1 LKRNIFIYAFC
12 FGFQLVI
19 YSQYSGIV
27 NHYLKVLD
35 VQSDR
40 VKVANTTGHL
50 NSFQGGDYVLLIQM
64 TGAEVS
70 EYSETQAGT
79 LSNAKNC
86 GKFEFLQMDEKQIV
100 GPDTFIVFT
109 HNVSGTY
116 DVDQKIQ
123 LIRVLVGDTVNITG
137 TVTAKSWD
145 GNTGGILAI
154 IGLDVINLN
163 ADVDVTGKGFRGGQA
178 ENDYPLYSCRPNPD
192 TVNWPSSATGR
203 AGYKGEGII
212 TTSFPFTKG
221 AGHALN
227 GGGGGNGLFSGG
239 GGGSNYLDGGVGGCQ
254 WNAYCIDNLL
264 RSNGG
269 YNLASANKFYR
280 TDTRQIIMGGGG
292 GAGTQNTSGSYTATA
307 GGNGGGIIMLI
318 TETLI
323 GNNRN
328 IIANGQDV
336 NVTATASGGGGGA
349 GGTVLIDAATYSGS
363 FTVQVKGGKGGNT
376 ANCTGAGGGGSGGVL
391 WHSDISFPSVTID
404 TTRGIRGS
412 ATGVCPNQYG
422 TNGSYGTKLKSLLL
436 PLSGFLFNTIRD
448 KDTICA
454 GQVPNQL
461 RGSNPKGGNGIY
473 TYKWEQS
480 TDSIVWVDAS
490 GAATLTTFQPNILYQ
505 TTFFRRVVNSVGISD
520 TSRPVKVFVYPAI
533 SNNVITGTDTICY
546 NKTAKTITGTVPPA
560 LTGGNGNY
568 SYSWERSSN
577 NTDWDAI
584 TGATASSYNPGNLTA
599 TRYYRR
605 LVTSTLY
612 CSSTSSSVKITVLP
626 SITSNTF
633 YGLLDTTICQLLSPG
648 PLYAKTPGGGDGLY
662 HYKWQNKV
670 GLGNW
675 QDIAG
680 SDVVQ
685 YNPGNLNE
693 TTYFRRIVFSGN
705 DNACIDTSVAKN
717 VNVLP
722 FISNNIITTDSLRYC
737 AGNNPDVITGLLPAG
752 GNNTYSYKWQIKTS
766 GDWITLSNAT
776 GQHYDPVMVEHNPTQ
791 FRRIVSSGILGSIYV
806 CNDTSAPVSLEVIP
820 YINNRLDLTDQSICQ
835 YNTPLPLNPDAPTGG
850 YGGFTYQW
858 MAREEGLASWNNA
871 AGISNLQDYVPGT
884 LTKTTYFV
892 RKVKSDICEHISDTV
907 TVIVYP
913 IIKDNFITGQ
923 PVQYTCYNTSSILNG
938 STHTGGKTG
947 DYTYLWQQSTDQNT
961 WNTASGNPLLSGK
974 NFESTALTD
983 SLFFRRI
990 VFSSASI
997 KECKDTSNPVLIRI
1011 NPLPQGDMSLSFVD
1025 TLCSGESLFFPVD
1038 VSGGKGP
1045 WKVTIGQNEL
1055 QESKENISTLHDS
1068 VSIIFP
1074 AGDYQ
1079 ISMLAVEDD
1088 NGCLADPTGFLNM
1101 ARIKVFQM
1109 PQANA
1114 GEYETYE
1121 VCGNNYSLHA
1131 VFDIPQSKGLW
1142 SAEGGVFSDSTMPV
1156 TNVTL
1161 NHYGKSVLTWTETNW
1176 RCADSD
1182 TVGILFDEQ
1191 PVVADAGP
1199 DQTLD
1204 FIYTTKLNALV
1215 PQVGK
1220 GKWTVVEGAGQID
1233 DNTMPDAT
1241 IIELSEKNLL
1251 RWTVKNGVCPEIKDS
1266 MIIIINPLKIHKG
1279 FSPNGDGINDL
1290 FIIPTTN
1297 AEKISIKIYN
1307 RAGIIVFESDDYNN
1321 GDLWD
1326 GKAKNG
1332 IDLPEGTYYYV
1343 MDVWVKGRSK
1353 PVNIKSFIEIL
1364 R

>member
-1 LKRNIFIYAFC
+1 LKRNFFIYVFC
-12 FGFQLVI
+12 FCFQLVI

-27 NHYLKVLD
+27 NHYLKVLE

-40 VKVANTTGHL
+40 VKISDINGHL

-86 GKFEFLQMDEKQIV
+86 GKFEFLQMDEIQTNAT
-100 GPDTFIVFT
+100 DTFVVFT

-116 DVDQKIQ
+116 DAGQKIQ
-123 LIRVLVGDTVNITG
+123 LVRMLVGDTVRVAG
-137 TVTAKSWD
+137 TVTAKGWD
-145 GNTGGILAI
+145 GSTGGIAAI
-154 IGLDVINLN
+154 IGLDVISLN
-163 ADVDVTGKGFRGGQA
+163 ADVDVTGKGFRGGQP
-178 ENDYPLYSCRPNPD
+178 ENDYPLYTCRPDPD
-192 TVNWPSSATGR
+192 TVNWPASATRR
-203 AGYKGEGII
+203 AGGKGEGIL
-212 TTSFPFTKG
+212 TTSFPYTKG

-254 WNAYCIDNLL
+254 WNNYCSSLL

-269 YNLASANKFYR
+269 YNIASANKFYK

-292 GAGTQNTSGSYTATA
+292 GAGTQNTSGGYTATA

-336 NVTATASGGGGGA
+336 STTATASGGGGGG
-349 GGTVLIDAATYSGS
+349 GGTVLIDAAAYSGS
-363 FTVQVKGGKGGNT
+363 FTVQIKGGKGGNT

-391 WHSDISFPSVTID
+391 WHSGTSFPSVTID
-404 TTRGIRGS
+404 TARGIRGS
-412 ATGVCPNQYG
+412 ATGLCPNQYG
-422 TNGSYGTKLKSLLL
+422 TYGSFGTKLKSLLL

-448 KDTICA
+448 RDTICA
-454 GQVPNQL
+454 GQIPDQL

-480 TDSIVWVDAS
+480 TDSVIWVNAS
-490 GAATLTTFQPNILYQ
+490 GTATLTTFQPNALYQ

-520 TSRPVKVFVYPAI
+520 TSRPVKIFVYPAI
-533 SNNVITGTDTICY
+533 SNNIISGTDTICY
-546 NKTAKTITGTVPPA
+546 NKTASTITGTVPPA
-560 LTGGNGNY
+560 LTGGNGVY
-568 SYSWERSSN
+568 RYSWERSTN

-584 TGATASSYNPGNLTA
+584 TGATTASYNPGNLTA
-599 TRYYRR
+599 SRYYRR
-605 LVTSTLY
+605 LISSTLY
-612 CSSTSSSVKITVLP
+612 CNSISNSVKITVLP

-633 YGLLDTTICQLLSPG
+633 YGLFDTTICQLLSPG
-648 PLYAKTPGGGDGLY
+648 LLRATPPGGGDGSY
-662 HYKWQNKV
+662 HYKWQNKP

-680 SDVVQ
+680 SDIMQ

-693 TTYFRRIVFSGN
+693 TTYYRRIVFSGN
-705 DNACIDTSVAKN
+705 DNACVDTSVSKK

-722 FISNNIITTDSLRYC
+722 FISNNIITTDSLKYC
-737 AGNNPDVITGLLPAG
+737 AGNNPDIITGLIPAG
-752 GNNTYSYKWQIKTS
+752 GNNTYSYKWQVKTG
-766 GDWITLSNAT
+766 GDWNIINGAT
-776 GQHYDPVMVEHNPTQ
+776 GINYDPSLVEFNPTL
-791 FRRIVSSGILGSIYV
+791 FRRIVSSGPVGSIFA

-820 YINNRLDLTDQSICQ
+820 YIINRLDLADQSICQ

-858 MAREEGLASWNNA
+858 LTREEGSDTWINA
-871 AGISNLQDYVPGT
+871 PGTSTLQDYIPGP
-884 LTKTTYFV
+884 LAKTTYFV
-892 RKVKSDICEHISDTV
+892 RKVKSNICQHISDT
-907 TVIVYP
+907 TAVIVYP
-913 IIKDNFITGQ
+913 LIKDNDITGS
-923 PVQYTCYNTSSILNG
+923 PVQYTCYNTAIILNG

-947 DYTYLWQQSTDQNT
+947 DYAYLWEQSTDKNI
-961 WNTASGNPLLSGK
+961 WNQASGNPLLSGK
-974 NFESTALTD
+974 NFESTTLTD
-983 SLFFRRI
+983 SLYFRRI
-990 VFSSASI
+990 VFSSASL
-997 KECKDTSNPVLIRI
+997 KECKDTSNPVLVRI
-1011 NPLPQGDMSLSFVD
+1011 NPLPEGDISQSFID
-1025 TLCSGESLFFPVD
+1025 TICSGESLFCPVY
-1038 VSGGKGP
+1038 VSGGKSP

-1055 QESKENISTLHDS
+1055 QGTKENISTLNDS
-1068 VSIIFP
+1068 VSIILP
-1074 AGDYQ
+1074 AGEYQ
-1079 ISMLAVEDD
+1079 IRMLEIEDD
-1088 NGCLADPTGFLNM
+1088 NGCLANPAGFINM
-1101 ARIKVFQM
+1101 AGIKVFQT

-1114 GEYETYE
+1114 GEYEEYE

-1131 VFDIPQSKGLW
+1131 IVDIPQSKGLW
-1142 SAEGGVFSDSTMPV
+1142 SAEGGTFDDPTKPV
-1156 TNVTL
+1156 TNVTM

-1176 RCADSD
+1176 HCADSD

-1191 PVVADAGP
+1191 PVVVDAGP

-1204 FIYTTKLNALV
+1204 FIYTTRLNALV
-1215 PQVGK
+1215 PQIGK
-1220 GKWTVVEGAGQID
+1220 GKWTVVEGTGIIN
-1233 DNTMPDAT
+1233 DNTLPDAT
-1241 IIELSEKNLL
+1241 IIELSDKNLL

-1290 FIIPTTN
+1290 FIIPTPN

-1307 RAGIIVFESDDYNN
+1307 RAGIMVFESDDYNN
-1321 GDLWD
+1321 GSLWD
-1326 GKAKNG
+1326 GKARNG
-1332 IDLPEGTYYYV
+1332 IDLPEGTYYYI
-1343 MDVWVKGRSK
+1343 MDVWVRGRSE
-1353 PVNIKSFIEIL
+1353 PVNFKSFIEIL